1 MPKKVTEASIWESSL
16 GLMLKGSMK
25 RKTTVYIHIYIYF
38 FFPHIFTYLFLL
50 RLLSNLIFSYSLS
63 TGKNQRLVFEYPTV
77 IT

>member
-1 MPKKVTEASIWESSL
+1 MGSDNGFLKSL
-16 GLMLKGSMK
+16 EEKDVCVYACMLN
-25 RKTTVYIHIYIYF
+25 IHIHTYIYIYF